1 MQISETLQTVQLL
14 IVQLWFGVF
23 YCGSEFLI
31 AKCYLGNEV
40 LWSLH
45 GNSNEASLLSI
56 PVNFYPNAVCEG
68 IWQNLAKMKGD
79 I

>member
-1 MQISETLQTVQLL
+1 MQISETLQIVQLL

-23 YCGSEFLI
+23 YCASEFLI
-31 AKCYLGNEV
+31 AKFSLGNEV
-40 LWSLH
+40 LWPLH
-45 GNSNEASLLSI
+45 GNSNEAFLLSI
-56 PVNFYPNAVCEG
+56 PVNLYLNAACEG